1 MAQRRILLVD
11 DEPHILQVLA
21 IKLRNAGYEVTTASD
36 GEEALEMATSTIPDL
51 VITDVQMP
59 YMNGVELCRGLAADP
74 STQSVPVI
82 LLTARGYA
90 LDDSDVEIGNIR
102 DVVSK
107 PFSPRS
113 VLLRIEQILGGDA
126 GTPEQST
133 KNPSS
138 EAA

>member
-21 IKLRNAGYEVTTASD
+21 IKLRNAGYEVTTAND
-36 GEEALEMATSTIPDL
+36 GEEALETATSTIPDL

-74 STQSVPVI
+74 RTQSLPVI

-133 KNPSS
+133 RNPSS

>member
-1 MAQRRILLVD
+1 MAQRRILVVD

-59 YMNGVELCRGLAADP
+59 YMNGVELCRALAADP
-74 STQSVPVI
+74 RTQSLPVI

-133 KNPSS
+133 RNPSS